1 MQVAPPETCNPLAGR
16 GRDETLMGRSG
27 RHGRCCKAVA
37 HRRAPLYDS
46 AMHLSTPEQ
55 AALKRTFALLAEDL
69 GEREVRLTL
78 GEALLE
84 LLRADQFASFVWD
97 GEAQRFADGVWLHMD
112 PANLARYDA
121 WFQYHD
127 PITFKLQACR
137 RATAVSEVMPHR
149 ELARTEFFNDFLAR
163 DGLHWGINLHAFDGD
178 RALGDLRIWRA
189 RRRREFEPHDK
200 ALLDLVEP
208 AFIAAL
214 RRAQR
219 ASVASAAAVEIEPG
233 ERAAALSP
241 REREVALAVLRGLTD
256 KQIARELGLS
266 VSSVRTYLG
275 RLFEKTGSS
284 RRAGL
289 AQWAAQTKL
298 AK

>member
-1 MQVAPPETCNPLAGR
+1 
-16 GRDETLMGRSG
+16 
-27 RHGRCCKAVA
+27 
-37 HRRAPLYDS
+37 
-46 AMHLSTPEQ
+46 MHLSTPEQ

-69 GEREVRLTL
+69 SEREVRLTL
-78 GEALLE
+78 GEALLD

-97 GEAQRFADGVWLHMD
+97 AEAHRFSDGVWLHMD
-112 PANLARYDA
+112 AANLARYDA

-127 PITFKLQACR
+127 PITFKLQARR

-149 ELARTEFFNDFLAR
+149 ELARTEFFNDFLAH

-189 RRRREFEPHDK
+189 RTRREFEPHDK
-200 ALLDLVEP
+200 ALLDLIEP

-214 RRAQR
+214 RRAR
-219 ASVASAAAVEIEPG
+219 PASAVP
-233 ERAAALSP
+233 AAATPSP
-241 REREVALAVLRGLTD
+241 REREVAQAVLRGLTD

-275 RLFEKTGSS
+275 RLFEKTGAT

-289 AQWAAQTKL
+289 AQSLAQL
-298 AK
+298 QNRLP

>member
-1 MQVAPPETCNPLAGR
+1 
-16 GRDETLMGRSG
+16 
-27 RHGRCCKAVA
+27 VA
-37 HRRAPLYDS
+37 HPRTPLYDR
-46 AMHLSTPEQ
+46 AMHLSTAEQ

-69 GEREVRLTL
+69 GERDVRLTL

-97 GEAQRFADGVWLHMD
+97 AQTRRFVDGVWLHMD

-137 RATAVSEVMPHR
+137 RATAVSEVLPHR

-163 DGLHWGINLHAFDGD
+163 DGLHWGINLHAFDRD

-189 RRRREFEPHDK
+189 RTRREFGPHDK
-200 ALLDLVEP
+200 ALLDLIEP

-214 RRAQR
+214 RRAR
-219 ASVASAAAVEIEPG
+219 PATDTPAAC
-233 ERAAALSP
+233 ALSP

-275 RLFEKTGSS
+275 RLFEKTGAS

-289 AQWAAQTKL
+289 AQALSRLAAQL
-298 AK
+298 R

>member
-1 MQVAPPETCNPLAGR
+1 M
-16 GRDETLMGRSG
+16 
-27 RHGRCCKAVA
+27 
-37 HRRAPLYDS
+37 PLYDR

-78 GEALLE
+78 GQALLE

-97 GEAQRFADGVWLHMD
+97 AQAQRFSDGVWLHMD
-112 PANLARYDA
+112 EANLAHYDA

-149 ELARTEFFNDFLAR
+149 ELARTEFFNDFLVR
-163 DGLHWGINLHAFDGD
+163 DGLHWGINLHAFDGE

-200 ALLDLVEP
+200 ALLDLIEP

-214 RRAQR
+214 RRAR
-219 ASVASAAAVEIEPG
+219 PAVAASTES
-233 ERAAALSP
+233 ALSP

-275 RLFEKTGSS
+275 RLFEKTGAS

-289 AQWAAQTKL
+289 AQWAARL
-298 AK
+298 R

>member
-1 MQVAPPETCNPLAGR
+1 
-16 GRDETLMGRSG
+16 
-27 RHGRCCKAVA
+27 VA
-37 HRRAPLYDS
+37 HRLAQPYDP

-69 GEREVRLTL
+69 GERDVRLTL
-78 GEALLE
+78 GQALLE

-97 GEAQRFADGVWLHMD
+97 AEAQRFSDGVWLHMD
-112 PANLARYDA
+112 EANLARYDA

-163 DGLHWGINLHAFDGD
+163 DGLHWGINLHAFDGN

-189 RRRREFEPHDK
+189 RTGREFEPHDK
-200 ALLDLVEP
+200 ALLDLIEP

-219 ASVASAAAVEIEPG
+219 ASAPAAIAPEPR
-233 ERAAALSP
+233 EREPALSP
-241 REREVALAVLRGLTD
+241 REREVARAVLRGLTD
-256 KQIARELGLS
+256 KQIAGELGLS

-275 RLFEKTGSS
+275 RLFEKTGAT

-289 AQWAAQTKL
+289 AQSL
-298 AK
+298 ARMRTCSARTVL

>member
-1 MQVAPPETCNPLAGR
+1 
-16 GRDETLMGRSG
+16 
-27 RHGRCCKAVA
+27 
-37 HRRAPLYDS
+37 
-46 AMHLSTPEQ
+46 MHLSTPEQ

-78 GEALLE
+78 GQALLE

-97 GEAQRFADGVWLHMD
+97 AQAQRFSDGVWLHMD
-112 PANLARYDA
+112 PANLANYDA

-189 RRRREFEPHDK
+189 RTRREFEAHDK

-214 RRAQR
+214 RRAR
-219 ASVASAAAVEIEPG
+219 PAGAAPAVAVEPR
-233 ERAAALSP
+233 EREATLSP
-241 REREVALAVLRGLTD
+241 REREVAQAVLRGLTD

-275 RLFEKTGSS
+275 RLFDKTGAT

-289 AQWAAQTKL
+289 AQSL
-298 AK
+298 AHLRTRSP

>member
-1 MQVAPPETCNPLAGR
+1 
-16 GRDETLMGRSG
+16 
-27 RHGRCCKAVA
+27 
-37 HRRAPLYDS
+37 
-46 AMHLSTPEQ
+46 MHLSTPEQ

-97 GEAQRFADGVWLHMD
+97 AQAQRFADGVWLHMD
-112 PANLARYDA
+112 AANLARYDA

-189 RRRREFEPHDK
+189 RKRREFEPHDK

-219 ASVASAAAVEIEPG
+219 ASPAPAPAVAIEPG
-233 ERAAALSP
+233 EREAALSP

-275 RLFEKTGSS
+275 RLFDKTGAT

-289 AQWAAQTKL
+289 AQSLAHMQTRSP
-298 AK
+298 

>member
-1 MQVAPPETCNPLAGR
+1 
-16 GRDETLMGRSG
+16 
-27 RHGRCCKAVA
+27 
-37 HRRAPLYDS
+37 
-46 AMHLSTPEQ
+46 MHLSTPEQ

-97 GEAQRFADGVWLHMD
+97 AEAHRFNDGVWLHMD

-127 PITFKLQACR
+127 PITFKLQARR

-189 RRRREFEPHDK
+189 RTRREFEPHDK
-200 ALLDLVEP
+200 ALLDLIEP

-219 ASVASAAAVEIEPG
+219 ASVAPAAIAEKARPG
-233 ERAAALSP
+233 EAAFSP

-275 RLFEKTGSS
+275 RLFEKTGAT

-289 AQWAAQTKL
+289 AQWGRAAALTNRSP
-298 AK
+298 